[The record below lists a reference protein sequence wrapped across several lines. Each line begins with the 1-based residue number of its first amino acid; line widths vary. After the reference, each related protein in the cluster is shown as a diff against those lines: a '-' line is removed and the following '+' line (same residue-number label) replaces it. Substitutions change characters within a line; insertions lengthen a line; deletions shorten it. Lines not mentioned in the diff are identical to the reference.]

1 MRYSAVLLLTI
12 LPANTA
18 LSAEAAPDV
27 PAAIRRGLTFIVAD
41 GLAWKKE
48 RNCVSCHHAALG
60 VWAMQEAKARG
71 HAVDEA
77 VLTEFTNWI
86 AAGGDGKG
94 RGSKPPPAA
103 PKAMNMYAMFM
114 ALGLGA
120 DPRPHADVTKTLAGL
135 RNNSRV
141 DQLDNGSWMA
151 WPETRPPIFD
161 TSSVAMTALA
171 TIAQS
176 PVAGAADDTD
186 MKAAR
191 AKALKW
197 LDAAP
202 LEDDLQGA
210 ALRLIVARRAGHS
223 TSAAKTLV
231 ERILAT
237 QKPDGGWAQA
247 KDMASDAHA
256 TGQALWALAASGRNA
271 DDPAVKRGQLVL
283 AKTQR
288 PDGSWEMTS
297 RPCPPSNKGAKLL
310 QPIGGAGAAWGVMGL
325 VRSTP
330 VVAKAAAQDA
340 DPLAKTPSHFA
351 KIDGHKVHY
360 KSIGEGKTAVV
371 FVHGWS
377 CDMTFWKEQVPALAG
392 KTRVVLVD
400 LPGHGKSDKPKI
412 DYTIELFARGVE
424 AVLQDAGVEK
434 AILAGHSMGTP
445 VVRQYSR
452 LYPKKTQALIAV
464 DGALR
469 NFVKDPAVIDKIAK
483 QYSEGDFKA
492 NMAKFV
498 DRMFTK
504 ETPAALKDHI
514 RERMQSAE
522 PHVAA
527 SAMRNMFDP
536 KVWQDDKIV
545 VPLQVI
551 SAKGPFANDDYKA
564 YVLTLNPDTDWRVMS
579 DVGHFLMLENPRT
592 FNEHLLAFLKKQGA
606 LRASD

>member
-1 MRYSAVLLLTI
+1 MLLLV
-12 LPANTA
+12 NTA
-18 LSAEAAPDV
+18 RADDAPGADV
-27 PAAIRRGLTFIVAD
+27 QTAISRGLKFIVAD

-60 VWAMQEAKARG
+60 AWAMHEAKARG

-94 RGSKPPPAA
+94 RVQKPPPAA
-103 PKAMNMYAMFM
+103 PKAMNMYAPFM
-114 ALGLGA
+114 ALGLAA
-120 DPRPHADVTKTLAGL
+120 DRQPSAEVAKTLAGL
-135 RNNSRV
+135 RNTSRG

-151 WPETRPPIFD
+151 WPTTRPPIFD
-161 TSSVAMTALA
+161 TSDVAMTALA
-171 TIAQS
+171 TIAQT
-176 PVAGAADDTD
+176 PVPGGADDAD

-191 AKALKW
+191 MKALKW

-202 LEDDLQGA
+202 IENDLQA
-210 ALRLIVARRAGHS
+210 TALRVISSRRADPKIALS
-223 TSAAKTLV
+223 PKLL
-231 ERILAT
+231 ERILER

-256 TGQALWALAASGRNA
+256 TGQALWALADSGRSA
-271 DDPAVKRGQLVL
+271 DDPAVKRGHAFLV
-283 AKTQR
+283 KTQR

-297 RPCPPSNKGAKLL
+297 RPCPPSNKGAGNL

-325 VRSTP
+325 VRSSP
-330 VVAKAAAQDA
+330 VIAKTAAQDT
-340 DPLAKTPSHFA
+340 DPLATAPSRFA
-351 KIDGHKVHY
+351 KLDGHKIHY
-360 KSIGEGKTAVV
+360 KSLGEGKTAIVL
-371 FVHGWS
+371 VHGWS
-377 CDMTFWKEQVPALAG
+377 CDLTFWKEQVPALAG
-392 KTRVVLVD
+392 KVRIVLID

-412 DYTIELFARGVE
+412 DYTIDLFARGVE

-445 VVRQYSR
+445 VVRQYYR

-464 DGALR
+464 DGALK
-469 NFVKDPAVIDKIAK
+469 NFVKDPAVIEKIAK
-483 QYSEGDFKA
+483 MYSEGDFKA

-498 DRMFTK
+498 ERMFTK
-504 ETPAALKDHI
+504 ETPIALKDRI

-527 SAMRNMFDP
+527 SAMKNMFDP
-536 KVWQDDKIV
+536 KIWHEDKIA

-551 SAKGPFANDDYKA
+551 VARGPFANDEYKA
-564 YVLTLNPDTDWRVMS
+564 YVQTLNPETDWRLMS
-579 DVGHFLMLENPRT
+579 DVGHFLMLENPRG
-592 FNEHLLAFLKKQGA
+592 FNEHLLAFLRKQGV
-606 LRASD
+606 LRSSD